1 MDKSTKLLGGWGYII
16 LIVGS
21 FLGPFTF
28 IFHFVALAGIICVL
42 IAFFRASKELNQ
54 PKIQAN
60 IIIAVVLY
68 VVASLLFI
76 FLVGATILALVHG
89 SGAGMAAFGGGALLS
104 GLIAWVLWVVGA
116 WFWYQ
121 ASIPLADG
129 TGVSLYKT
137 GGLLIFIGAIT
148 AIIFGL
154 GFIVMLIG
162 EIMQTV
168 AFFTTA
174 DKVPANS
181 PA

>member
-1 MDKSTKLLGGWGYII
+1 MEKATKLLGGWGYIA

-21 FLGPFTF
+21 FLGSLTF
-28 IFHFVALAGIICVL
+28 IFHLIALAGIICVL

-60 IIIAVVLY
+60 IIIAIVLY
-68 VVASLLFI
+68 IAASLLFI
-76 FLVGATILALVHG
+76 FLVGSAILALAHG
-89 SGAGMAAFGGGALLS
+89 TGTGMAAFTGGAIIS
-104 GLIAWVLWVVGA
+104 GLIAWVLWIVGA

-121 ASIPLADG
+121 ASIPLTDG

-148 AIIFGL
+148 AIVFGIGL
-154 GFIVMLIG
+154 IVMLIG

-168 AFFTTA
+168 AFFTTTG
-174 DKVPANS
+174 KVPASS

>member
-1 MDKSTKLLGGWGYII
+1 MEKATKYLGGWGYIG

-21 FLGPFTF
+21 FLGPLTL
-28 IFHFVALAGIICVL
+28 IFHLVALAGIICVL
-42 IAFFRASKELNQ
+42 IAFYRAASELNQ
-54 PKIQAN
+54 PKIRSS
-60 IIIAVVLY
+60 ITVAVVLY
-68 VVASLLFI
+68 IVATLLFI
-76 FLVGATILALVHG
+76 FLVGSAVLALVHG
-89 SGAGMAAFGGGALLS
+89 SAMGAAAFGAGAILS
-104 GLIAWVLWVVGA
+104 GLIAWIIWMVAA

-121 ASIPLADG
+121 ASVPLAEA
-129 TGVSLYKT
+129 TGINLYKT

-148 AIIFGL
+148 VVVFGL

-174 DKVPANS
+174 EKVPAGS

>member
-1 MDKSTKLLGGWGYII
+1 MEKATKLLGGWGYIL

-21 FLGPFTF
+21 FLGPLTF
-28 IFHFVALAGIICVL
+28 IFHLVALAGIICVL
-42 IAFFRASKELNQ
+42 IAFFRASKELSQ
-54 PKIQAN
+54 PKIQTN
-60 IIIAVVLY
+60 IIIAIVLY
-68 VVASLLFI
+68 IVASLLFI
-76 FLVGATILALVHG
+76 FLVGAAVLALVHG

-104 GLIAWVLWVVGA
+104 GLIAWILWIVGA

-121 ASIPLADG
+121 ASIPLTDG

-148 AIIFGL
+148 AIVFGIGL
-154 GFIVMLIG
+154 IVMLIG

-168 AFFTTA
+168 AFFTTTE
-174 DKVPANS
+174 KVSANS